1 MDKLNWKEALPR
13 IFADFAIVHL
23 SMIGALAVSVIY
35 QTAHGNGAS
44 AQALVT
50 DFAHYYTGFFWLLSP
65 IFPLV
70 FLLNGFYTHGRGY
83 VGKRKAWVILRG
95 VALGVMTFFSVNVLL
110 FGHTAVG
117 RSVVFPFLAL
127 AGMGLASS
135 RFLKA
140 HLQRYY
146 DIKPKNDFAASN
158 GKGRILVVGGAGYI
172 GSLLVERLL
181 EKGYHVRVLDALLY
195 GDEPLR
201 SSRANPDF
209 ELMVGDCRNI
219 QDVVK
224 AIHGVESIVHLAA
237 IVGDPACNQDAES
250 ALEINYAATR
260 MLIEIAKGHGIRRLV
275 FASSCSVYGATDEVM
290 DESSAVHPIS
300 LYGQTKV
307 DSEKALLEARSA
319 TFHPT
324 ILRYATV
331 FGLGY
336 RPRFDLVVNLLTAKA
351 RQEGLITIFNGE
363 QWRPFIHVR
372 DLVEATARV
381 LEAPLQLVSGEVF
394 NIGDSSLNHTLAD
407 VGDAIRK
414 VFPETRVEHIENS
427 DRRNYRVSFD
437 KLHSRLGFRARHTL
451 PDGILEIKK
460 AFDDGLIEDYSDV
473 RYHNQRFLKA
483 AGSPIHKDEFD
494 AQVMAAFA
502 NHRSKGM
509 AAVAGQSPLS

>member
-1 MDKLNWKEALPR
+1 
-13 IFADFAIVHL
+13 
-23 SMIGALAVSVIY
+23 
-35 QTAHGNGAS
+35 
-44 AQALVT
+44 
-50 DFAHYYTGFFWLLSP
+50 
-65 IFPLV
+65 
-70 FLLNGFYTHGRGY
+70 
-83 VGKRKAWVILRG
+83 
-95 VALGVMTFFSVNVLL
+95 
-110 FGHTAVG
+110 
-117 RSVVFPFLAL
+117 
-127 AGMGLASS
+127 
-135 RFLKA
+135 
-140 HLQRYY
+140 
-146 DIKPKNDFAASN
+146 
-158 GKGRILVVGGAGYI
+158 
-172 GSLLVERLL
+172 LVERLL
-181 EKGYHVRVLDALLY
+181 EKGCHVRVLDALLY

-209 ELMVGDCRNI
+209 ELMVGDCPNI

-260 MLIEIAKGHGIRRLV
+260 MLIEIAKGHGIRRLI
-275 FASSCSVYGATDEVM
+275 FASSCSVYGATDELM

-307 DSEKALLEARSA
+307 DSEKALLAARSA
-319 TFHPT
+319 SFHPT

-372 DLVEATARV
+372 DLVEATACV

-502 NHRSKGM
+502 NSGPKQKT
-509 AAVAGQSPLS
+509 AAAAQSPPS